1 MLQSPPFVVHVVL
14 DAGWYVETTTRS
26 EPGDVVVTVDVL
38 PKSTGAF
45 VTSVKSPPSVIPSRQ
60 ICVVDDVVQ
69 FPGFDIGCGL
79 RCQTAN
85 VPVSEV
91 LCVATYALKSATAVV
106 DWLEP
111 QRFVGGASVG

>member
-1 MLQSPPFVVHVVL
+1 MS
-14 DAGWYVETTTRS
+14 D
-26 EPGDVVVTVDVL
+26 PGADVVTVEVL

-45 VTSVKSPPSVIPSRQ
+45 VTIVTSPPSVIPSRQ

-69 FPGFDIGCGL
+69 FPGFDIGWGL

-85 VPVSEV
+85 VPVSVV

-106 DWLEP
+106 DWFEP
-111 QRFVGGASVG
+111 QMFVGGASVG